1 MMEPSVDRTRGVNYA
16 PTRYNNFEL
25 SRSAFFHRW
34 EITRNWWSRR
44 VLSPTTRDSRISSA
58 MPTVA
63 EYGDCFVHGLSLMEA
78 WTRGGWLKRATIGGG
93 VEYEKRMGSAGVGC
107 E

>member
-1 MMEPSVDRTRGVNYA
+1 MRRRDITISNYRVPRFSIA
-16 PTRYNNFEL
+16 GKLR
-25 SRSAFFHRW
+25 
-34 EITRNWWSRR
+34 EIGGR

-63 EYGDCFVHGLSLMEA
+63 EYGDCFVHGLSLSLSLIEA